1 MSSSARLRTPLGAG
15 LEGRI
20 AEGRVH
26 RLWQR
31 IEAARARRRLVVA
44 YATSAAA
51 FAAAVCVALAVW
63 FGGARSPVALRLA
76 SGADVPASLVVQGA
90 APFAFD
96 DGSSVALGNDTR
108 LDVVESNGHVFE
120 LAQRRGTAEFEVH
133 PGGPRIWR
141 VQCAGVTIEVVGTH
155 FTVARQPASVR
166 VSVARGAVLV
176 RGERV
181 PDEVVRLVAGQ
192 SLTVPLGD
200 PPSNQH
206 ANREPVLAGS
216 SASETPPSP
225 SKARA
230 APGATALAPGA
241 SGEIQPEGDPSA
253 VAALSVPVT
262 FDTSLGAADTAR
274 RESRFADAARIL
286 EEAIAT
292 YSGDPRVAIA
302 EFSLGRLYLD
312 SLGDA
317 PRAASHF
324 TQAVASERLPLTLK
338 EDAQARLVEALSRAG
353 DSAAAERA
361 AARYR
366 MAYPAGRRAADVE
379 RWVPSP
385 R

>member
-1 MSSSARLRTPLGAG
+1 MSSSARLRTPLGAA

-44 YATSAAA
+44 YATSAGA
-51 FAAAVCVALAVW
+51 FAAAVCVALAIW
-63 FGGARSPVALRLA
+63 FGGVKSPVALRLA

-96 DGSSVALGNDTR
+96 DGSSLALGTDTR
-108 LDVVESNGHVFE
+108 LDVVESNGQVFE
-120 LAQRRGTAEFEVH
+120 LAQRRGTAEFEVR
-133 PGGPRIWR
+133 PGGPRVWR

-155 FTVARQPASVR
+155 FTVTRQPSSVR
-166 VSVARGAVLV
+166 VAVARGAVLV

-181 PDEVVRLVAGQ
+181 PDEVVKLVAGQ
-192 SLTVPLGD
+192 SLTVPLGEA
-200 PPSNQH
+200 PR
-206 ANREPVLAGS
+206 ANREPVPPGS
-216 SASETPPSP
+216 SAANTSPPPSRL
-225 SKARA
+225 RA
-230 APGATALAPGA
+230 APTAPAPGA
-241 SGEIQPEGDPSA
+241 SGEVQPESAPSA
-253 VAALSVPVT
+253 VSGPVT
-262 FDTSLGAADTAR
+262 FDMRLGDADTAR

-286 EEAIAT
+286 EGAIAT

-324 TQAVASERLPLTLK
+324 AQAVASGRLPLTLN

-353 DSAAAERA
+353 DSAGAERA

-379 RWVPSP
+379 RWASSG